1 MRPHAPAVSMH
12 DVWRLSPVARLRPR
26 DVLLVTDF
34 DGTLADIAPDPAHA
48 SMLPAS
54 AAALKRL
61 AASLRKVVVL
71 SSRPT
76 SDLENLVQLPGLE
89 LIGDSGLR
97 FITPDERSRL
107 DRFNI
112 EAARQLSR
120 YPGVWLEMKP
130 GATAIHHRHS
140 EATREELMVV
150 IEQIV
155 PSLGL
160 HALPGRRVIEVMP
173 RDRPKGD
180 SLQLLIER
188 LQPGGIICM
197 GDDENDRPMFELLAK
212 LDRPHLAVGVWS
224 AEAPE
229 DLFSLCDLVVTGPG
243 EASRFLTMVAEW
255 ATQIQSSC

>member
-1 MRPHAPAVSMH
+1 MH
-12 DVWRLSPVARLRPR
+12 DVWRLAPISQVRPR

-34 DGTLADIAPDPAHA
+34 DGTLAEIAPDPAHA
-48 SMLPAS
+48 SILPAS
-54 AAALKRL
+54 VVALKRL

-76 SDLENLVQLPGLE
+76 ADLENLVQLPGVE

-97 FITPDERSRL
+97 FISPDERSRL

-112 EAARQLSR
+112 EAARELSP
-120 YPGVWLEMKP
+120 YAGVWLETKP

-140 EATREELMVV
+140 EATREELMAV

-155 PSLGL
+155 AGLGL
-160 HALPGRRVIEVMP
+160 HAQAGRRVIEVMP

-180 SLQLLIER
+180 ALQLLIER
-188 LQPGGIICM
+188 LQPEGLICL

-212 LDRPHLAVGVWS
+212 LDRPHLTVGVWS
-224 AEAPE
+224 AEARD
-229 DLFSLCDLVVTGPG
+229 DLFDLCDLVVSGPA
-243 EASRFLTMVAEW
+243 EVSRFLTMVAEW
-255 ATQIQSSC
+255 ATATAGG